1 MPRPHPP
8 ARPGGGFPAKMRM
21 RRLRRTSGLRELL
34 AEHDLPVRR
43 LVYPM
48 FVRPGSG
55 APETIRSLPG
65 IRRYAVDDAV
75 RHAGD
80 AHGQGIP
87 AVLLFGLAHRKDPR
101 GREAR
106 DPSGAVPRAIRGIKR
121 LWPDLVVATDVCLCA
136 YTSHGHCGVLKDG
149 RVDNDAT
156 LPLLAE
162 MAAVHAAAGADFVAP
177 SAMMDHQVA
186 ALRHALD
193 DQGFSG
199 TGVLAYGA
207 KFASAFY
214 GPFRDAADSA
224 PAFGDRREYQLD
236 PRNGREADREIDL
249 DVEEGADIVMVKPAL
264 PALDILARARQRH
277 AIPLAAF
284 QVSGEYAMLKAAGR
298 AGALDEA
305 AAVMESL
312 TVIRRAGADL
322 IVTYFA
328 PDVARWARRSE
339 ER

>member
-1 MPRPHPP
+1 LRSSAPVAPRV
-8 ARPGGGFPAKMRM
+8 RL
-21 RRLRRTSGLRELL
+21 RRLRRSGSLRDLL
-34 AEHDLPVRR
+34 AEHDVPVRR
-43 LVYPM
+43 LIYPL

-55 APETIRSLPG
+55 GPESIRSLPG
-65 IRRYAVDDAV
+65 IKRFGVDDAV

-80 AHGQGIP
+80 AFSRGIP
-87 AVLLFGLAHRKDPR
+87 AVLLFGLAHQKDPR
-101 GREAR
+101 GKEAR
-106 DPSGAVPRAIRGIKR
+106 DPSGAVPRAVRGIKR
-121 LWPDLVVATDVCLCA
+121 LWPELVVVTDVCLCS
-136 YTSHGHCGVLKDG
+136 YTSHGHCGVLAER

-156 LPLLAE
+156 LPLLAQ
-162 MAAVHAAAGADFVAP
+162 MAVVHAAAGADLVAP

-186 ALRHALD
+186 AVREGLD
-193 DQGFSG
+193 SAGYAD
-199 TGVLAYGA
+199 TGILAYGA

-224 PAFGDRREYQLD
+224 PEFGDRREYQLD

-249 DVEEGADIVMVKPAL
+249 DVEEGADIVMVKPAM
-264 PALDILARARQRH
+264 PSLDVLARARMRH
-277 AIPLAAF
+277 TIPLAAY
-284 QVSGEYAMLKAAGR
+284 QVSGEYAMLKAAGQ

-312 TVIRRAGADL
+312 AAIRRAGADL

-328 PDVARWARRSE
+328 TDVARWARRQE

>member
-1 MPRPHPP
+1 MPRGRAPSISPDAVPP
-8 ARPGGGFPAKMRM
+8 RVRL
-21 RRLRRTSGLRELL
+21 RRLRRTSALRDLL
-34 AEHDLPVRR
+34 AEHDVPVRR
-43 LVYPM
+43 LIYPL

-65 IRRYAVDDAV
+65 IRRFGVDDAV

-80 AHGQGIP
+80 AHAQGIP

-101 GREAR
+101 GRESR

-121 LWPDLVVATDVCLCA
+121 LWPDLVVVTDVCLCA
-136 YTSHGHCGVLKDG
+136 YTSHGHCGVVTG
-149 RVDNDAT
+149 ERVDNDAT
-156 LPLLAE
+156 LPLLGE
-162 MAAVHAAAGADFVAP
+162 MAVVHAAAGADFVAP

-186 ALRHALD
+186 ALRRSLD
-193 DQGFSG
+193 GAGYSD
-199 TGVLAYGA
+199 TGILAYGA

-224 PAFGDRREYQLD
+224 PEFGDRREYQLD

-264 PALDILARARQRH
+264 PSLDVLARARARH

-284 QVSGEYAMLKAAGR
+284 QVSGEYAMLKAAGQ

-312 TVIRRAGADL
+312 AAIRRAGADL

-328 PDVARWARRSE
+328 PNVARWARRTE